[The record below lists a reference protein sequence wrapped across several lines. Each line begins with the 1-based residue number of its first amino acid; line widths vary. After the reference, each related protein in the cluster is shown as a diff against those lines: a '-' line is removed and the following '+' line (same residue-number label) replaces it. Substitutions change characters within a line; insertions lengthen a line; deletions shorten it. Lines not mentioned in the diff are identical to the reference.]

1 MFKIFGWLLISAL
14 ALNADDMLTF
24 YQTAL
29 RTLQIDRQYQ
39 LELTRGKQ
47 QVSGADTDRFS
58 SLSFDLR
65 YTRTKADTLKDG
77 FNVTDLSVD
86 DTLDLFGKQRDAVTA
101 LKLQSEGSLEQIQ
114 IQKRTLYGALTD
126 MITLYRKNEMLLELH
141 THFFDA
147 QSKVYASLQKGVTL
161 GSFARMDAQRFSNA
175 LALLQNQIM
184 KERQTLQ
191 TMQTQLALYAPGS
204 NIPDPDSNATD
215 FNKTAFMTFDPAL
228 RYARTY
234 ANISHVQADGV
245 AKQWRP
251 DAVAGAAYQFN
262 SDPTAYG
269 DNYSVYGALRLT
281 FGGGIGK
288 RSEAAR
294 AAALKADSAIAGARI
309 AAEREFQT
317 LRIAFDNARDRFK
330 QLTPAVR
337 SAQQNAETIKE
348 AYFRHYVDF
357 NTYLQTMQQLLTLQE
372 QRIAARFE
380 QRTAS
385 VKLNA
390 YCQGKI
396 YE

>member
-1 MFKIFGWLLISAL
+1 MFKIFAFMLMISL
-14 ALNADDMLTF
+14 SLNADDMLTF

-29 RTLQIDRQYQ
+29 RTQQIDRQYQ

-58 SLSFDLR
+58 ALSFDLR
-65 YTRTKADTLKDG
+65 YTRTKADTLKNG

-101 LKLQSEGSLEQIQ
+101 LKLQSEGNLEQIQ

-147 QSKVYASLQKGVTL
+147 QSKVYASLQKGVAL

-215 FNKTAFMTFDPAL
+215 FNKTAFMTFDP
-228 RYARTY
+228 
-234 ANISHVQADGV
+234 
-245 AKQWRP
+245 
-251 DAVAGAAYQFN
+251 
-262 SDPTAYG
+262 
-269 DNYSVYGALRLT
+269 
-281 FGGGIGK
+281 
-288 RSEAAR
+288 
-294 AAALKADSAIAGARI
+294 
-309 AAEREFQT
+309 
-317 LRIAFDNARDRFK
+317 
-330 QLTPAVR
+330 
-337 SAQQNAETIKE
+337 
-348 AYFRHYVDF
+348 
-357 NTYLQTMQQLLTLQE
+357 
-372 QRIAARFE
+372 
-380 QRTAS
+380 
-385 VKLNA
+385 
-390 YCQGKI
+390 
-396 YE
+396 